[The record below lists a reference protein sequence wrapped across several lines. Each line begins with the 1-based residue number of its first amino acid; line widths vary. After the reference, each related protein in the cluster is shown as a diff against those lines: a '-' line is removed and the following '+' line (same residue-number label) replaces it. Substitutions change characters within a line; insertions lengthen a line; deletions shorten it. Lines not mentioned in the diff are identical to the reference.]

1 MVKKYNCPGC
11 GADMAYDP
19 ALGKLSCSHCGYA
32 EEVSGSGIED
42 TMASG
47 GNGASSENSGSN
59 SASSA
64 QMLEYHC
71 PNCGSVLVTG
81 ERTTSVSC
89 EYCDAPLVLAD
100 RLSGNYRQRRIIP
113 FSVDKKA
120 AVAAFKKWCHNGW
133 FTPGGFT
140 SADNIKK
147 LHGTYV
153 PYWIFN
159 MRAHV
164 VLDGT
169 GTRVRVRR
177 SGETEYTTT
186 DYFQIHRDGFMDF
199 ANVPY
204 DASAKM
210 PDTEMAK
217 LEPYHLEEAR
227 LFSMPYL
234 AGFDSD
240 QYDYEDGQLAAMVQ
254 DRVKDGAVS
263 RLTQTLPPYATVN
276 FPLRQ
281 VDFQMLG
288 NDYTLLPVWSLSYI
302 YKNKE
307 YRFMMNGQTGRV
319 VGKAPVSIPKLV
331 IFGSVISAA
340 AFIVQMILGVML

>member
-32 EEVSGSGIED
+32 EEVTGGIED
-42 TMASG
+42 WAAKSPESSG
-47 GNGASSENSGSN
+47 QAAEP
-59 SASSA
+59 A
-64 QMLEYHC
+64 LEYHC

-81 ERTTSVSC
+81 EKTTSATC

-100 RLSGNYRQRRIIP
+100 RLTGNYCPRRIIP

-120 AVAAFKKWCHNGW
+120 AVSAFKKWCHNGW
-133 FTPGGFT
+133 FTPKGFT

-169 GTRVRVRR
+169 ATRVRVRR
-177 SGETEYTTT
+177 SGDTEYTTT
-186 DYFQIHRDGFMDF
+186 DYFQVYREGFMDF

-210 PDTEMAK
+210 VDSEMVK
-217 LEPYHLEEAR
+217 LEPYDLGQAK

-254 DRVKDGAVS
+254 DRVKDSAAG
-263 RLTQTLPPYATVN
+263 RLSQTLPAYATVN
-276 FPLRQ
+276 FPVRQ

-319 VGKAPVSIPKLV
+319 VGKAPVSVPKLAL
-331 IFGSVISAA
+331 FGGIIGVA
-340 AFIVQMILGVML
+340 AFIVQIILGVI